1 MEEFVKATMAD
12 LENVAGGAGTS
23 YKYYVHTVVKGDT
36 LGKLATRYGST
47 VDLIFNANDII
58 KDRNLIRIG
67 WKLVIPV
74 PVR

>member
-1 MEEFVKATMAD
+1 MEEFVNATASD
-12 LENVAGGAGTS
+12 LEKVTGGANSS
-23 YKYYVHTVVKGDT
+23 YRYYLHTVVKGDT

>member
-1 MEEFVKATMAD
+1 MAEFEKATLED
-12 LENVAGGAGTS
+12 LESVSGGASSS

-74 PVR
+74 KVR